1 MDGVVEPVTNE
12 LITESCGI
20 LNKLLPVDL
29 VLADDSFDI
38 EDSVGLFYV
47 HR

>member
-12 LITESCGI
+12 LITESC
-20 LNKLLPVDL
+20 VDL

-38 EDSVGLFYV
+38 ADSVGLFYV